1 MLMGALFVGSDARIQ
16 YSTSPGGA
24 VMEIRVTRE
33 HYAPDCTIGRMLI
46 DGKFECFTLEDGIRT
61 NKVYGETAIPVG
73 RYPVTITNSPSFKR
87 LLPLLENVPNFS
99 GIRIHPGNSK
109 VDTLGCILVGQ
120 SWAPGADRI
129 SASRL
134 AFDALFPKIEAALR
148 AGQGVVLTIEQPNA
162 PPALATRAIAPPPAK
177 QSRRIS
183 KPAKRGK
190 AASKPASQGK
200 KASKLTRPKK
210 KAAVKRA
217 ARSTSRKSATGTA
230 AKAKSTGK
238 KAATA
243 KRKKA
248 R

>member
-1 MLMGALFVGSDARIQ
+1 MLLGALVVDLDARIQ
-16 YSTSPGGA
+16 HSTSPDGA

-33 HYAPDCTIGRMLI
+33 HYSPDYTIGRMLI
-46 DGKFECFTLEDGIRT
+46 DGRFECYTLEDGIRT

-73 RYPVTITNSPSFKR
+73 RYPVTITHSPSFKR

-120 SWAPGADRI
+120 GWTPGADRI

-148 AGQGVVLTIEQPNA
+148 AGQSVVLTIEQPNA
-162 PPALATRAIAPPPAK
+162 PPELATRAIAPPVAK
-177 QSRRIS
+177 RRRKISR
-183 KPAKRGK
+183 PEKRGK
-190 AASKPASQGK
+190 TVSKPASQGK
-200 KASKLTRPKK
+200 KASKLTTPKK

-217 ARSTSRKSATGTA
+217 AKSAARKQTTSTA

-243 KRKKA
+243 KRKKG
-248 R
+248 